1 MRNIK
6 ILLVDDHK
14 LIRDGLRLIID
25 TTPNIDVMGECT
37 NGKEAI
43 QYLEKN
49 EGEIDVVVMDI
60 TMPDMNGIDATEII
74 LNLYPNINILALS
87 MHSEEAYIMKMI
99 KAGAKGYLLKDS
111 GSERL
116 VDAIEAVYRNEKYYS
131 KEVSLKLINLLVQK
145 DGVKDSIISERET
158 EILTMI
164 SNGSTNKEVADH
176 LAISSRT
183 VESHRR
189 NIIKKLNLKNTA
201 GMIKYA
207 YDNNLVST

>member
-37 NGKEAI
+37 NGREAI

-49 EGEIDVVVMDI
+49 EGDIDVVVMDI

-74 LNLYPNINILALS
+74 LDLYPKINILALS

-111 GSERL
+111 GSDRL
-116 VDAIEAVYRNEKYYS
+116 VDAIEAVNRNEKYYS

-145 DGVKDSIISERET
+145 DGVAESIISERET
-158 EILTMI
+158 EILKMI

-176 LAISSRT
+176 LSISCRT

-207 YDNNLVST
+207 YDNNLVSN